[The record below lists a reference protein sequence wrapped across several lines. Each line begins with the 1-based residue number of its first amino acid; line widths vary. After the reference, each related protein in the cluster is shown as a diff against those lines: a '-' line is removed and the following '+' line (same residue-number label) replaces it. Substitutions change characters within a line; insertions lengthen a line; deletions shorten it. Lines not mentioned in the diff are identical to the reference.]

1 MLPAPVWLSS
11 RPIAE
16 RARWE
21 SLPIRR
27 LTAGTTNCT
36 TTSPSTSPSTW
47 AKSSCSA
54 DSVLPLGRLG
64 VFGSDG
70 RIPSR
75 ALDVADG
82 AYARSHRA
90 AVAAAER
97 LDRALGRQPEIEPP
111 HRSLG
116 VAR

>member
-1 MLPAPVWLSS
+1 M
-11 RPIAE
+11 
-16 RARWE
+16 
-21 SLPIRR
+21 
-27 LTAGTTNCT
+27 
-36 TTSPSTSPSTW
+36 
-47 AKSSCSA
+47 
-54 DSVLPLGRLG
+54 
-64 VFGSDG
+64 FGSDG

-97 LDRALGRQPEIEPP
+97 LDRALGRQPELEPP